1 MAINFIKKED
11 LSHITRT
18 TRQWETTIDR
28 YEIIP
33 KGVLC
38 IELCN
43 DKLTKIKIGNGHL
56 IYEQLPYVSDVNL
69 SDYYTKEETNN
80 LIKNLKSIKIK
91 GEASSLSD
99 LPSRGNEDGDLW
111 FVKKQ
116 DPETRNRY
124 DEYVWYNN
132 KWESFGS
139 SDIDLSEYAK
149 KSYVDTHIQ
158 EVQDE
163 IIKIIESGY
172 LHKHDNKNILD
183 HTSAEYNVEKDNKL
197 RDLHNYD
204 DTELREKAH
213 THLNKNILDQTDAVY
228 NRDKDDK
235 LESLHNY
242 DDTSVKDRIF
252 TLESIAHSHDN
263 QEILNRITAAFTKE
277 QALTL
282 LDCKDFEG
290 TDGVHDGYHGFVPA
304 PTKDDVDKVLGANG
318 QWVENRGTTYEAGD
332 GITIDQDNKIS
343 TKLGD
348 GLTIDEDDAV
358 TLDPTTVQL
367 EINCIVVE

>member
-69 SDYYTKEETNN
+69 SDYYTKEETNT
-80 LIKNLKSIKIK
+80 LLKNLKSIKIK

-111 FVKKQ
+111 FVNKPHP
-116 DPETRNRY
+116 DTHSRY

-183 HTSAEYNVEKDNKL
+183 HTSAVYNVEKDNKL

-242 DDTSVKDRIF
+242 DDTTVKDRIF

>member
-1 MAINFIKKED
+1 MAINYIED
-11 LSHITRT
+11 DLTHICKT
-18 TRQWETTIDR
+18 TSQWQTTTER

-43 DKLTKIKIGNGHL
+43 DKLTKVKIGNGHL
-56 IYEQLPYVSDVNL
+56 IYEQLPYVSAVDLNN
-69 SDYYTKEETNN
+69 YYTKEETDTI
-80 LIKNLKSIKIK
+80 IKNIKRIEIK

-99 LPSRGNEDGDLW
+99 LPLSGNTEGDLW
-111 FVKKQ
+111 FVKRQ
-116 DPETRNRY
+116 DPVTHNRY
-124 DEYVWYNN
+124 DEYIWYKD
-132 KWESFGS
+132 KWESWNS

-149 KSYVDTHIQ
+149 KSYVYELIQ
-158 EVQDE
+158 TIQKE
-163 IIKIIESGY
+163 IDDIIETVHTHS
-172 LHKHDNKNILD
+172 NKSILD
-183 HTSAEYNVEKDNKL
+183 QTSAVYTTDKDQKL
-197 RDLHNYD
+197 SSLHNYD

-235 LESLHNY
+235 LASLHNY

-263 QEILNRITAAFTKE
+263 QEILDRITAAFTKE
-277 QALTL
+277 QAITL
-282 LDCKDFEG
+282 LDCKDFKG

-304 PTKDDVDKVLGANG
+304 PSVNDTDKVLGSNG

-332 GITIDQDNKIS
+332 GITIDQDNVIS
-343 TKLGD
+343 AKLGA
-348 GLTIDEDDAV
+348 GLTIDEDNAV

-367 EINCIVVE
+367 EINCVVVE